1 MKHPSTATK
10 ATRRRITAAKATKE
24 EIKVATKISRE
35 KATTVTEVTD
45 LTTMKV
51 KIETGT
57 ATETETTIVVEV
69 VAMIVAATEE
79 ANREITWIIEDL
91 LAVANVSSTEGTIAL
106 ATTILVADL
115 VEETEVAEMAAETS
129 KIIKEEVEAT
139 AVEAV
144 VATTATTRTQIA
156 SEVETAVEM
165 AVAKV
170 ALLDPSVK
178 IVHLEAVRAATKAV
192 EEEVASIELKL
203 EIKKSPS
210 RSASSLLAK
219 TWSPPTSRAAS

>member
-1 MKHPSTATK
+1 M
-10 ATRRRITAAKATKE
+10 RRRITAAKATIE

-45 LTTMKV
+45 LTTTKV

-57 ATETETTIVVEV
+57 VTETETTIVVEV

-115 VEETEVAEMAAETS
+115 VEVAEMAAETS

-139 AVEAV
+139 TVEAV
-144 VATTATTRTQIA
+144 VATIATTRTQIA
-156 SEVETAVEM
+156 SEVEIAVAM
-165 AVAKV
+165 DVAKV
-170 ALLDPSVK
+170 ALLDLTVK
-178 IVHLEAVRAATKAV
+178 IVHLEVVRAATKA
-192 EEEVASIELKL
+192 EAEVVSIELKL

-219 TWSPPTSRAAS
+219 TWSPPTSRAASLTTATL